1 MLYTVYMRTY
11 FNIFLFTGL
20 IHVPVY
26 LLFYRRMSS
35 SKGQPKKPYVD
46 PIRAGGGK
54 PYVDPLKRE
63 YVDPLKIQTN
73 SFEFS
78 QKKVEYKPYTSF
90 HVFEP
95 SNIDPLTGRPY
106 KSNRKKKEEV
116 LEPTET
122 KVGIIDSRT
131 HARTHAHTHM
141 HDRSHARLHTQ

>member
-1 MLYTVYMRTY
+1 M
-11 FNIFLFTGL
+11 IALFSL
-20 IHVPVY
+20 LFCKAICNH
-26 LLFYRRMSS
+26 LFYRRMSS

-46 PIRAGGGK
+46 PLRAGGGK

-63 YVDPLKIQTN
+63 YVDPLKIKTN

-95 SNIDPLTGRPY
+95 SKIDPLTGRPY

-122 KVGIIDSRT
+122 KVGTIDSRT
-131 HARTHAHTHM
+131 HTDRHAHTHTRTI
-141 HDRSHARLHTQ
+141 DRTHAYTHNK